1 MIYHDFIYFDLQ
13 FEIVKQYKYYGDE
26 LALES
31 LGKIHLEPVKMICYD
46 VDDWKNSRPSKH
58 QSLQNLG
65 EFISI
70 NHLEDNLTSVSI
82 PAVRIHRNSKYFG
95 ADYARNEIDI

>member
-1 MIYHDFIYFDLQ
+1 
-13 FEIVKQYKYYGDE
+13 
-26 LALES
+26 
-31 LGKIHLEPVKMICYD
+31 MICYD

-82 PAVRIHRNSKYFG
+82 PAVRIHRNSKYYG

>member
-1 MIYHDFIYFDLQ
+1 MIYHDFMYFHLQ
-13 FEIVKQYKYYGDE
+13 FEIGKQYQSFGDE
-26 LALES
+26 LIPES
-31 LGKIHLEPVKMICYD
+31 LGKIHLEPVKMAFYN
-46 VDDWKNSRPSKH
+46 VNDWKNSKPTKH

-82 PAVRIHRNSKYFG
+82 PAVRIHRNSKYYG

>member
-1 MIYHDFIYFDLQ
+1 MIYHDFIYFHLQ
-13 FEIVKQYKYYGDE
+13 YEIVKQYNYYGDE
-26 LALES
+26 LILDS
-31 LGKIHLEPVKMICYD
+31 LRKIRLEPVKMACYD
-46 VDDWKNSRPSKH
+46 VNDWKNSRPSKH

-65 EFISI
+65 EFISN

-82 PAVRIHRNSKYFG
+82 PAVLIHRNSKYYG